1 MITPSLPSNFA
12 NAISPFSPVGKQAV
26 GEENIEARN
35 TPFKPVEELSESNR
49 LENRASTAER
59 AAEADERVN
68 FDPRENPSE
77 DQSSNGSRQDA
88 TDQSIEKQLS
98 EKQLQGDLESDAESV
113 QKEADQRLID
123 ELSRRDR
130 EVKLHEQAHMSAGG
144 ALTGSANYR
153 YQRGPDGVSYAVGGE
168 VSISMGAVS
177 GDPDA
182 TLQNARRVAR
192 AALAPADPS
201 PQDRRVAAEAAQLEQ
216 QALQQIAAQAREER
230 AQIDQE
236 IKAARE
242 ERARDYEEQASKSE
256 EQARKQADIDQQ
268 NEARRIEAAARFVD
282 LNRRL
287 IEIGAVETSAPLG
300 GLLNLNV

>member
-68 FDPRENPSE
+68 FDPRGQSSD
-77 DQSSNGSRQDA
+77 DQSSA
-88 TDQSIEKQLS
+88 DQSSKEQSKDGTAQPS
-98 EKQLQGDLESDAESV
+98 AKPLQSDVDSA
-113 QKEADQRLID
+113 QQQADQKLID
-123 ELSRRDR
+123 ELSQRDR
-130 EVKLHEQAHMSAGG
+130 EVKLHEAAHMAAGG
-144 ALTGSANYR
+144 ALTGAANYR
-153 YQRGPDGVSYAVGGE
+153 YQRGPDGASYAIGGE
-168 VSISMGAVS
+168 VSISTGVIS
-177 GDPDA
+177 GDPEA

-192 AALAPADPS
+192 AALAPAEPS
-201 PQDRRVAAEAAQLEQ
+201 PQDRRVAAEAAQIEQ
-216 QALQQIAAQAREER
+216 QALQQIAAQASEQR
-230 AQIDQE
+230 AQVDEE
-236 IKAARE
+236 IKTARE
-242 ERARDYEEQASKSE
+242 ERARDYQEQASKSE

-268 NEARRIEAAARFVD
+268 NEARRIEAAGRAVD

-287 IEIGAVETSAPLG
+287 IEIGALETPAPVG
-300 GLLNLNV
+300 GLLNLNA